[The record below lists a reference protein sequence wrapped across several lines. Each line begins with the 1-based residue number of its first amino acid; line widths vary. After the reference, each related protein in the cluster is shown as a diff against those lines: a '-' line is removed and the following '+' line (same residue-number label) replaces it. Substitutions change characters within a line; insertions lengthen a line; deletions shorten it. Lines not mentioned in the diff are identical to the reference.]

1 MCLVAYLL
9 IYGWVFVR
17 SITSPGSM
25 RCVLWLRGCL
35 HEKTGTGASFIP
47 GWLFD
52 FVSRLHDDYVG
63 TLHVDKIDVWFQ
75 IAIIQSTG
83 RPLSHRDVWSFRVD
97 MIPLRD
103 LVPEW
108 NSRSGTTIGVN
119 TRRGDSRRHDIWW
132 WYHVNK
138 YRAMTGNGSELA
150 PRRKSPRCPP
160 YLLIYGWVFD
170 LKLTAQGKKLFL
182 TWLKQQ

>member
-1 MCLVAYLL
+1 MAN
-9 IYGWVFVR
+9 
-17 SITSPGSM
+17 
-25 RCVLWLRGCL
+25 
-35 HEKTGTGASFIP
+35 
-47 GWLFD
+47 
-52 FVSRLHDDYVG
+52 
-63 TLHVDKIDVWFQ
+63 
-75 IAIIQSTG
+75 IQSTG
-83 RPLSHRDVWSFRVD
+83 RPLSHRNVWSFRVD

-138 YRAMTGNGSELA
+138 YRAMRGNGSELA

-170 LKLTAQGKKLFL
+170 LKLTAEGKKLFL
-182 TWLKQQ
+182 TWLKQQWTKNATAYKISAGIRWQRTMGRLGVIPSKLQRLSCILISCIFYGMV